1 MKFYINRLVIW
12 FEKEDKPQRRVVE
25 FEKNRVNVITGS
37 SSTGKSNI
45 LAIIDY
51 CLLAENPKIVIPV
64 INENAEWY
72 GLGLWN
78 KEDEAL

>member
-37 SSTGKSNI
+37 SSVSTQLLFKHSN
-45 LAIIDY
+45 
-51 CLLAENPKIVIPV
+51 K
-64 INENAEWY
+64 
-72 GLGLWN
+72 
-78 KEDEAL
+78 